1 MQEMQNKV
9 FKLGFG
15 PIPYYRRPGVLVHI
29 SPLHKDHNERSK
41 FKLGVIVAHRP
52 GMHGCKYGVFP
63 EHDEDE
69 HRDVNMAGDDGNNN
83 NNPLQQDE
91 CCYFCQ
97 DNPFYE
103 VCFTSNNHDEN
114 CGESSSSCRRWRIQQ
129 ERVQERVLPMGT
141 RLLLKAS
148 ALERMMPGFVFA
160 VRLILF
166 VILTLLYLF

>member
-52 GMHGCKYGVFP
+52 GVHGCKYGVFC
-63 EHDEDE
+63 EH
-69 HRDVNMAGDDGNNN
+69 NNSDN
-83 NNPLQQDE
+83 SNNPLLQQDE

-103 VCFTSNNHDEN
+103 VRFVCSQDEDVPHQLSPRKTT
-114 CGESSSSCRRWRIQQ
+114 CRIQQ